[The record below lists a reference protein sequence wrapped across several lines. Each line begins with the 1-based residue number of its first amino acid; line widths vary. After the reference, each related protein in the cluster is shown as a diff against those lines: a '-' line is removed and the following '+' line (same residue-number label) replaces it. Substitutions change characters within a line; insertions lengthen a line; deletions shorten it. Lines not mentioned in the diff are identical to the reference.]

1 MNPKTEHEGRPVRID
16 SEPVSQMRP
25 VVGEDLTRFVP
36 PASVRA
42 YALEHDEEPPAVD
55 VEELTGIQV
64 AIEIDVDVEEPSGVS
79 HERTRI
85 VPARA
90 VEAYARKQAGTG
102 PTLARATL
110 PTPVG
115 DCSADGGEGDALE
128 QEMFDHIAS
137 RQYAVAL
144 MLADSILQE
153 NPEHKQ
159 AKSCRDK
166 CNVLLERQ
174 YVKIMGSTKSIPMLR
189 VSPEELRDKALDPR
203 AGFILSLVDGATP
216 VETLLDLSS
225 MPRLEAL
232 RLMYELTV
240 ERVIEFA

>member
-1 MNPKTEHEGRPVRID
+1 MDAKTKHDGAPDGAD

-25 VVGEDLTRFVP
+25 VIGEELTRFVP
-36 PASVRA
+36 PTSVRA
-42 YALEHDEEPPAVD
+42 YALEHDEELPKRD
-55 VEELTGIQV
+55 LEELTDIEVG
-64 AIEIDVDVEEPSGVS
+64 IEIDVDLEEPSRDS
-79 HERTRI
+79 PQRTRI
-85 VPARA
+85 VPPGA
-90 VEAYARKQAGTG
+90 VLAYAREQSGTG

-110 PTPVG
+110 PSPV
-115 DCSADGGEGDALE
+115 SEPERGEDEKLE

-153 NPEHKQ
+153 NPEHRQ
-159 AKSCRDK
+159 AKICREK
-166 CNVLLERQ
+166 CNVLLEGQ
-174 YVKIMGSTKSIPMLR
+174 YVKIMGSTESIPVLR

-203 AGFILSLVDGATP
+203 AGFILSLVDGATS